1 MSINDWPELERP
13 REKLLAKGAQ
23 HLSDAELLA
32 IFLRVGVRGK
42 SAVDLARELLTTF
55 GDIASLIHSEPAALA
70 QLPGVGPAKTAQLL
84 AAVELARRV
93 LWQEARQTPAFE
105 KPQAVKEWLRLQ
117 IGGLPHE
124 LFLVLLLDQRHRLI
138 RSEPLFRGTTHEATV
153 YPREVAKLALS
164 ANASA
169 VIIAHNHPS
178 GFEEPSREDLAITER
193 VARALELIDVRL
205 LDHFIVTR
213 HTTVSFVERG
223 LFTAR

>member
-1 MSINDWPELERP
+1 M
-13 REKLLAKGAQ
+13 
-23 HLSDAELLA
+23 
-32 IFLRVGVRGK
+32 
-42 SAVDLARELLTTF
+42 
-55 GDIASLIHSEPAALA
+55 
-70 QLPGVGPAKTAQLL
+70 GPAKTAQLL

-105 KPQAVKEWLRLQ
+105 NPQAVKEWLRLQ

-223 LFTAR
+223 LLAAR